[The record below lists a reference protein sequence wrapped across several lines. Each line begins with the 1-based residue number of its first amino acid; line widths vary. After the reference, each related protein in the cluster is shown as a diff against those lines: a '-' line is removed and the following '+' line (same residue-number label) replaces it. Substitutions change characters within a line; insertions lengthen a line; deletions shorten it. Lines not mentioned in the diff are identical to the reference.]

1 MLFSPNVLEQFA
13 NVIYV
18 ILKRSHLENIFNR
31 NNNLHQNIKFTK
43 EEESNGKLVSV
54 YTLMKRNNRNISVL
68 LKRKPT
74 KLTDTYTA
82 ALISKQVVWKVLFPP
97 SSIEHNPLSPL
108 KIT

>member
-1 MLFSPNVLEQFA
+1 MKQFVD
-13 NVIYV
+13 VISV
-18 ILKRSHLENIFNR
+18 IPKLTHLENILNR
-31 NNNLHQNIKFTK
+31 NSNLHQNFKFAM
-43 EEESNGKLVSV
+43 EEESSEKLKSV
-54 YTLMKRNNRNISVL
+54 DTLMKRNNRDISVL